1 LRLVLADDAAL
12 IRDGLGEL
20 LPAHGIE
27 VAAVAAAVADADPLL
42 EAVDRTQPDLA
53 LIDSRMPPTY
63 TSEGITAAAAI
74 TDRHPHVA

>member
-27 VAAVAAAVADADPLL
+27 VAAVAAAVADSLL

>member
-27 VAAVAAAVADADPLL
+27 VAAVADADSLL

-53 LIDSRMPPTY
+53 LIDSRMPTY